1 MFNLISFISFN
12 SIKVRLNQVS
22 DHIAAIGITF
32 QFHKG
37 TIKPFT
43 QLQTKLQG
51 MLFQFH
57 KGTIKPLGMQPLF
70 AYEMKFQFHKG
81 TIKPPSPTPSP
92 TTTPVSIP

>member
-1 MFNLISFISFN
+1 MSPVIAIPKNGCFN
-12 SIKVRLNQVS
+12 SIKVRLNPTIHSTYGEDVM
-22 DHIAAIGITF
+22 F

-57 KGTIKPLGMQPLF
+57 KGTIKPTQGHLDCDSL
-70 AYEMKFQFHKG
+70 E
-81 TIKPPSPTPSP
+81 
-92 TTTPVSIP
+92 VSIP

>member
-1 MFNLISFISFN
+1 M
-12 SIKVRLNQVS
+12 
-22 DHIAAIGITF
+22 F

-57 KGTIKPLGMQPLF
+57 KGTIKPTQGHLDCDSL
-70 AYEMKFQFHKG
+70 E
-81 TIKPPSPTPSP
+81 
-92 TTTPVSIP
+92 VSIP